1 MKNLFVNTS
10 HKIIHKNKVHKLVK
24 NLSEELKFKLKSLNI
39 NFITSK
45 EIQQINK
52 MYLNHNYS
60 TDIITF
66 KYSSNEIYLDGEIF
80 ISIDDAEYNARKY
93 KVTFLIEITRLV
105 VHGILHLLDYNDKST
120 DDKKVMKSKENK
132 LLSSNKF
139 VLL

>member
-93 KVTFLIEITRLV
+93 KVTFLDRNHKIGSSRDFAPFRL
-105 VHGILHLLDYNDKST
+105 
-120 DDKKVMKSKENK
+120 
-132 LLSSNKF
+132 
-139 VLL
+139 